1 MLSDVMIRKAK
12 PGPKPQKLSDGRG
25 LYVLLTPSGQRWW
38 RFKYRF
44 AGKEKLLSLGLR
56 AIDDRRPILVLGA
69 ELRGFLR
76 ERRAKRKHPTPP
88 GMIYCVGCRQPR
100 PPAGNMVDYIPLSPT
115 SGNFQG
121 ICPICDAMIYRRIN
135 LGKIEEVRGNLEVTF
150 KEGRRRIADCS
161 NPSLNHDSD
170 TLGPANADA

>member
-1 MLSDVMIRKAK
+1 MAPRRYNPRL
-12 PGPKPQKLSDGRG
+12 PKLHRN
-25 LYVLLTPSGQRWW
+25 YTVEEVARLLQVNRQTVWKW
-38 RFKYRF
+38 LKV
-44 AGKEKLLSLGLR
+44 GLR